1 MSLKLSCT
9 FNDGNISGLK
19 VLEALGIEDVGY
31 NTLRL
36 LEQLDSE
43 LIARAEI
50 AEKQI
55 AKEARLRKRRKN
67 LAVDEK
73 NEGDY
78 VPGGF

>member
-1 MSLKLSCT
+1 M
-9 FNDGNISGLK
+9 
-19 VLEALGIEDVGY
+19 GIEDVGY
-31 NTLRL
+31 NTLHL

-43 LIARAEI
+43 LIARAEV

-67 LAVDEK
+67 LAVDEE